1 MPRWS
6 NTVSAGMVLSM
17 GSIIL
22 IMVDRALTSY
32 SNLTK
37 SLEPASPADIHV
49 YREWIAEHA
58 PIVEQEAAFLNHELD
73 LITVSAGANGSSRHL
88 QSGNRAELETP
99 VIIIAFTLVS
109 TIIVFKFV
117 PRFVARIVISAMV
130 GVASLCM
137 LSPAVL
143 NDYQTIKHW
152 RRGIT
157 MYVRNIGD

>member
-1 MPRWS
+1 MR
-6 NTVSAGMVLSM
+6 AGE
-17 GSIIL
+17 IL
-22 IMVDRALTSY
+22 ILADRALASY

-37 SLEPASPADIHV
+37 TLEPASHADIHV

-58 PIVEQEAAFLNHELD
+58 PIVEQEAAFLHHELD
-73 LITVSAGANGSSRHL
+73 LITVSARANASSTHL
-88 QSGNRAELETP
+88 PSGNRAELETP
-99 VIIIAFTLVS
+99 VIIVAFTLVS

-117 PRFVARIVISAMV
+117 PRFLARIVISAMV

-143 NDYQTIKHW
+143 SDFQSIRHW

-157 MYVRNIGD
+157 MYVWNLCGRVAKGADSEI